1 MFVQSKVETVHN
13 NKNGVAIQQRKGGQE
28 TLVQWENGR
37 QHWVLTNDLQGTVVL
52 IGEGTTHSD
61 Y

>member
-13 NKNGVAIQQRKGGQE
+13 NKNGVAIQQRRGGNE

-37 QHWVLTNDLQGTVVL
+37 QHWVQTNDLQGTVVL
-52 IGEGTTHSD
+52 IGDGVNHDD

>member
-13 NKNGVAIQQRKGGQE
+13 NKNGVAIQQRRGGNE

-37 QHWVLTNDLQGTVVL
+37 QHWVQTTDLQGEVKL
-52 IGEGTTHSD
+52 IGEGATHSD

>member
-37 QHWVLTNDLQGTVVL
+37 QHWVQTNDLQGTVVL
-52 IGEGTTHSD
+52 IGNGVNHDD